1 MKGEGLN
8 MKRALALVALVGVI
22 AVAAVAG
29 RADASSTRSSDVTIT
44 GAGSTFVFPLVSAWI
59 PQLGAAYG
67 FHVTYAA
74 VGSGAGIAQITART
88 VDFGASDAPLS
99 ADQFAACKGCV
110 QIPWALSATAILYN
124 LPGLNCTLRLTGPLV
139 AQIYLGQIT
148 SWDDAKIKAVNSK
161 CDLPSTKITPVYR
174 SDNSGTTYN
183 FTDYLSHVSSDWKSK
198 LGVGTNAQWP
208 AGVGGKGSSGVS
220 GIVTKTTGAIGYADV
235 AYSLQN
241 HLRFASMLNKSGKYA
256 TPGLR
261 GIAAA
266 AATAPKKITGNGEIS
281 IVDPPKG
288 NPLAYPICTFTY
300 VIAPTNSSKAAD
312 LRKMIYWAVTT
323 GQKSGPKLLFQPL
336 PKQVQ
341 AFDYK
346 QIKSIAG

>member
-1 MKGEGLN
+1 MK
-8 MKRALALVALVGVI
+8 KALALVALVGVV

-29 RADASSTRSSDVTIT
+29 RAEASPAKAGGTSIT
-44 GAGSTFVFPLVSAWI
+44 GAGSTFVFPLVSSWI
-59 PQLGAAYG
+59 PQLGTAYG
-67 FHVTYAA
+67 YNVSYAA
-74 VGSGAGIAQITART
+74 VGSGAGIAQVTART

-99 ADQFAACKGCV
+99 ADQFTACKGCV
-110 QIPWALSATAILYN
+110 QIPWALSGTAILYN
-124 LPGLNCTLRLTGPLV
+124 LPGSNCVLHLTGPLI

-148 SWDDAKIKAVNSK
+148 SWDDAKIKAINSK
-161 CDLPSTKITPVYR
+161 CTLPGSKITPVYR

-183 FTDYLSHVSSDWKSK
+183 FTDYLSKVSPEWKSK

-220 GIVTKTTGAIGYADV
+220 GIVTKTTGALGYADV
-235 AYSLQN
+235 AYSLAN
-241 HLRFASMLNKSGKYA
+241 HLKFASVLNKSGKYA

-266 AATAPKKITGNGEIS
+266 ASTLPAKIAGNGEIS

-300 VIAPTNSSKAAD
+300 IIVPTGSSKAAD
-312 LRKMIYWAVTT
+312 LRKLIYWAVTT

-341 AFDYK
+341 AFDFK
-346 QIKSIAG
+346 QIKLITG